1 METAPSLDSDRM
13 VNHMVG
19 TPTTSIVDA
28 VTNTASENL
37 KLGDI
42 GEFMFTTTST
52 TTTTSVTKI
61 ARVTS
66 QSTKY
71 LD

>member
-1 METAPSLDSDRM
+1 
-13 VNHMVG
+13 MVG

-28 VTNTASENL
+28 VINTASENL

-52 TTTTSVTKI
+52 TTTTSVTKV